1 MEGGGSREGEWA
13 SALLHGSVQTSPPAL
28 EIRESFPD
36 LETCLL
42 FSESWLWVFFFNSSG
57 LVLSGMVCS
66 EVRQECPAVKQNDL
80 SC

>member
-1 MEGGGSREGEWA
+1 MGGSREGELA

-42 FSESWLWVFFFNSSG
+42 FSESWLWVFFFLIPLDLY
-57 LVLSGMVCS
+57 LVEWSVLRS
-66 EVRQECPAVKQNDL
+66 VRNVLQ
-80 SC
+80 